1 MNNSENINEEHIAPE
16 LNKTI
21 DGISEKIT
29 NSIVPK
35 TIRWAVRTII
45 GLVLFSV
52 LWYFYDWAFWLFW
65 GYVLLAL
72 ISLALQIYLHYKLVK
87 IMSNG
92 IVESDRVS
100 GS

>member
-1 MNNSENINEEHIAPE
+1 M
-16 LNKTI
+16 
-21 DGISEKIT
+21 
-29 NSIVPK
+29 
-35 TIRWAVRTII
+35 
-45 GLVLFSV
+45 FSV

-72 ISLALQIYLHYKLVK
+72 VSLALQIYLHYKLVK